1 MKILVTGATGNVGR
15 NIVEQL
21 VAKGVEVRALTR
33 NPATA
38 GLPAQVEV
46 VQGDLT
52 DPASLA
58 SAFDGVDRLHL
69 FPVPETVDQVVA
81 LAKRSGVRRI
91 VDLSA
96 AAITIGLYESP
107 VEAAVEASGLEW
119 THVRPSEFMANLL
132 PVWAP
137 AVKADRRVRYPFADE
152 AGVPVH
158 EADIA
163 AVAVAALTEDGHTG
177 KSYTLT
183 GPSSVTTRERVAA
196 IAEALGEEVVYEE
209 VTRERARE
217 ILHAQGGF
225 AAENADFL
233 LGFLDYTG
241 GEGTGEGGVS
251 EDDYSQLL
259 KPWSGVEDATGRPA
273 RDYRQW
279 ALDHVQD
286 FR

>member
-33 NPATA
+33 NPASA

-46 VQGDLT
+46 VKGDLAE
-52 DPASLA
+52 PASLT
-58 SAFDGVDRLHL
+58 SAFEGIDRLHL
-69 FPVPETVDQVVA
+69 FPVPETADQVVA
-81 LAKRSGVRRI
+81 LAKQAGVRRI

-137 AVKADRRVRYPFADE
+137 AVKAERRVRYPFADE

-163 AVAVAALTEDGHTG
+163 AVAVAALTEDGHAG

-225 AAENADFL
+225 AADNADFL

-273 RDYRQW
+273 RSYRQW

>member
-15 NIVEQL
+15 NVVEQL
-21 VAKGVEVRALTR
+21 VAKGFAVRALTR
-33 NPATA
+33 DPARA
-38 GLPAQVEV
+38 ALPEGVEV
-46 VQGDLT
+46 VRGDLT
-52 DPASLA
+52 DPASLEPA
-58 SAFDGVDRLHL
+58 LEGIDRLHL
-69 FPVPETVDQVVA
+69 FPVNETASEVVE
-81 LAKRSGVRRI
+81 LAKRAGVRRI

-137 AVKADRRVRYPFADE
+137 QVKAERRVRYPFADE

-163 AVAVAALTEDGHTG
+163 AVAVAALTEDRHVGVV
-177 KSYTLT
+177 YTLT
-183 GPSSVTTRERVAA
+183 GPAPVTTRERVAA
-196 IAEALGEEVVYEE
+196 IGEALGEEVVYEE

-225 AAENADFL
+225 AGENADFL
-233 LGFLDYTG
+233 LGFMDYGG
-241 GEGTGEGGVS
+241 GEGSGEGGTS
-251 EDDYSQLL
+251 EDDYSALL
-259 KPWSGVEDATGRPA
+259 KPWPGVQDATGEPA
-273 RDYRQW
+273 RSYLRW
-279 ALDHVQD
+279 AHDHVED